1 MRLFSIYPFFMILL
15 SLFLFACDVHEWPDE
30 TPEPPKPGHVS
41 VELRLDFTSD
51 RAELPDYKT
60 IVVGATRAADLPSYE
75 TRYQVRVFRMGADS
89 LFETVP
95 CQTLSFSHAEIE
107 SLGYRMT
114 LDLPEG
120 DYRFMAWAD
129 FVEPGGKSDLFYD
142 TEDFASIKLRGEHV
156 GNNDFRDAF
165 RGVLETGLYTSTD
178 GGRQKLTVSMC
189 RPLAKFRFVTTD
201 VEEFKEYYLRSI
213 LQNAIPGKD
222 ELKDAIDMTKF
233 RIVFLYD
240 GFMPSTYNMHTDRPV
255 DVRTGVSFPSVLT
268 DIKDGE
274 AIMGFDYVIVGE
286 GDAGVSVTVACHD
299 ENGKRLS
306 GIDGIKVP
314 LQRGRLTTVRGN
326 FLTTRSS
333 GNVQIDSSFDGKFDI
348 EIK

>member
-1 MRLFSIYPFFMILL
+1 MI
-15 SLFLFACDVHEWPDE
+15 VHEWPDE

-129 FVEPGGKSDLFYD
+129 FVSQAARANLFYD
-142 TEDFASIKLRGEHV
+142 TEDFASIELRGEHV
-156 GNNDFRDAF
+156 GTMIFEMLF
-165 RGVLETGLYTSTD
+165 GV
-178 GGRQKLTVSMC
+178 
-189 RPLAKFRFVTTD
+189 F
-201 VEEFKEYYLRSI
+201 
-213 LQNAIPGKD
+213 
-222 ELKDAIDMTKF
+222 
-233 RIVFLYD
+233 
-240 GFMPSTYNMHTDRPV
+240 
-255 DVRTGVSFPSVLT
+255 
-268 DIKDGE
+268 
-274 AIMGFDYVIVGE
+274 
-286 GDAGVSVTVACHD
+286 
-299 ENGKRLS
+299 
-306 GIDGIKVP
+306 
-314 LQRGRLTTVRGN
+314 
-326 FLTTRSS
+326 
-333 GNVQIDSSFDGKFDI
+333 
-348 EIK
+348 

>member
-114 LDLPEG
+114 LDVPEG
-120 DYRFMAWAD
+120 D
-129 FVEPGGKSDLFYD
+129 
-142 TEDFASIKLRGEHV
+142 
-156 GNNDFRDAF
+156 
-165 RGVLETGLYTSTD
+165 
-178 GGRQKLTVSMC
+178 
-189 RPLAKFRFVTTD
+189 
-201 VEEFKEYYLRSI
+201 
-213 LQNAIPGKD
+213 
-222 ELKDAIDMTKF
+222 
-233 RIVFLYD
+233 
-240 GFMPSTYNMHTDRPV
+240 
-255 DVRTGVSFPSVLT
+255 
-268 DIKDGE
+268 
-274 AIMGFDYVIVGE
+274 
-286 GDAGVSVTVACHD
+286 
-299 ENGKRLS
+299 
-306 GIDGIKVP
+306 
-314 LQRGRLTTVRGN
+314 
-326 FLTTRSS
+326 
-333 GNVQIDSSFDGKFDI
+333 
-348 EIK
+348 